1 MVSPDKVAVC
11 LTCGNE
17 WEVRTAGTGKKRKC
31 PVCGKYRVK
40 MRSEVK
46 DDESKPNSGSTD
58 PTGGAPSNVPMG
70 ATPPDHHVDG
80 AKSDRMDRERE
91 RGKKE
96 GGDPVPPAAPAGS
109 SVSPPESA
117 GASGGVGFGLILLL
131 VGAGVA
137 VSFLVSR
144 GRRSRGRP
152 AEEVEHYERVPAFPG
167 F

>member
-40 MRSEVK
+40 MRCEVK

-70 ATPPDHHVDG
+70 ATPPGRGLDG

-109 SVSPPESA
+109 SVSPSPW
-117 GASGGVGFGLILLL
+117 GVGAGLILLL

-144 GRRSRGRP
+144 GRRGRGRP

>member
-40 MRSEVK
+40 MRSELK
-46 DDESKPNSGSTD
+46 EGENEPNPDSKTPDRGR
-58 PTGGAPSNVPMG
+58 PSNVPVG
-70 ATPPDHHVDG
+70 ATPPGRGLDG
-80 AKSDRMDRERE
+80 AKSDGMDKERE

-117 GASGGVGFGLILLL
+117 GASGGVGFGLLLLL

-144 GRRSRGRP
+144 GRRGRGRP
-152 AEEVEHYERVPAFPG
+152 AEEVEHYERIPAFPG

>member
-40 MRSEVK
+40 MRCELK
-46 DDESKPNSGSTD
+46 EGKNGPNPDSKTPD
-58 PTGGAPSNVPMG
+58 RGAPGNVPVG
-70 ATPPDHHVDG
+70 ATPPGRGLDDD
-80 AKSDRMDRERE
+80 KSDGMDKE

-109 SVSPPESA
+109 SVSPSPW
-117 GASGGVGFGLILLL
+117 GVGAGLILLL

-144 GRRSRGRP
+144 GRP
-152 AEEVEHYERVPAFPG
+152 AEEVEHYERERFPAFPG